1 MRVRSRYAKHDADSS
16 GQLFEVRGRDLLI
29 CTDIIRVEEFV
40 KFYLK
45 SQSII

>member
-16 GQLFEVRGRDLLI
+16 GQLFDARGRDLLI
-29 CTDIIRVEEFV
+29 RTDIIRIEEFV

-45 SQSII
+45 SQIKI